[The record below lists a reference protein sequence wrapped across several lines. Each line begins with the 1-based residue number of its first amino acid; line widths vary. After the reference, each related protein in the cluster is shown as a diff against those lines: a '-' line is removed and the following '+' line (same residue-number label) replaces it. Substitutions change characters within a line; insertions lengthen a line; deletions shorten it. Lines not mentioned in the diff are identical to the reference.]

1 MTILSAKPGYS
12 AVELHNPASMSQRL
26 AYIHYFR
33 AIAILQ
39 ILILHAC
46 RVFMMRGFDEQV
58 HPSNPFLILNDILF
72 HDATMYL
79 ALISAII
86 FSARLSSKPPLVFY
100 HQRFLKVGIPY
111 LAMSVLFSTLFFFKL
126 KNFREIYDFIGFTKT
141 LSYNVFWGEAQNTY
155 WYIPV
160 ILLLYGLSPILYRL
174 LSTSWRRPMLIA
186 AIVLPLF
193 FSRTGTDVTI
203 STCIFFTGT
212 YVIGLYIGEA
222 VEERLGAISRYLPLL
237 SVVAA
242 ITTVLLWFLYTYGI
256 DKWGPTSLRES
267 VHFVQK
273 LSLGAVV
280 LVWLWRSCEGLPLM
294 IARPLSTIASSAF
307 GLYLLHG
314 FIYRRFLRI
323 ASAVFTSPDSIWNLI
338 GGAATIFCL
347 GLLSS
352 LAIIF
357 LLRRLLGNHSRLLIG
372 S

>member
-1 MTILSAKPGYS
+1 MSVLSASDS
-12 AVELHNPASMSQRL
+12 AVELHTPSSTSERL

-33 AIAILQ
+33 AVAILQ

-58 HPSNPFLILNDILF
+58 PPSNPFLILNDILF

-79 ALISAII
+79 ALLSAII
-86 FSARLSSKPPLVFY
+86 FSARLSRRPALLFY
-100 HQRFLKVGIPY
+100 KQRFRNVGVPY
-111 LAMSVLFSTLFFFKL
+111 VAMSIVFSTLIFFRSQ
-126 KNFREIYDFIGFTKT
+126 NPVGTDDFIAFMRT
-141 LSYNVFWGEAQNTY
+141 LSYNVLWGEAQNTY

-160 ILLLYGLSPILYRL
+160 ILMLWGLSPILYRL
-174 LSTSWRRPMLIA
+174 LTTAARYPMLIA
-186 AIVLPLF
+186 AVVLPLF
-193 FSRTGTDVTI
+193 FSRTGTDVTL

-222 VEERLGAISRYLPLL
+222 IEERLGVIARYL
-237 SVVAA
+237 SVLGVIATV
-242 ITTVLLWFLYTYGI
+242 TTVSLWFLYTYGI

-273 LSLGAVV
+273 LSLAAVV
-280 LVWLWRSCEGLPLM
+280 LVWLWRSGAGLPVL
-294 IARPLSTIASSAF
+294 IARPLDTIASAAF

-338 GGAATIFCL
+338 GGAAIIFCL
-347 GLLSS
+347 GLLSC

-357 LLRRLLGNHSRLLIG
+357 VSRRLLGTHSRLLVG
-372 S
+372 T